1 MTKFVGLEIP
11 DELLTQPEDLRDEY
25 LKAIR
30 KFNDELRSMA
40 ERNQSEYVL
49 VDTGRSLGETLS
61 DYLNL
66 RNRVRSRS

>member
-1 MTKFVGLEIP
+1 
-11 DELLTQPEDLRDEY
+11 
-25 LKAIR
+25 
-30 KFNDELRSMA
+30 MA

>member
-11 DELLTQPEDLRDEY
+11 DELLTQPEDLRNEY
-25 LKAIR
+25 LKAVR

-49 VDTGRSLGETLS
+49 VDTARSLGETLS

-66 RNRVRSRS
+66 RNRVRSQS